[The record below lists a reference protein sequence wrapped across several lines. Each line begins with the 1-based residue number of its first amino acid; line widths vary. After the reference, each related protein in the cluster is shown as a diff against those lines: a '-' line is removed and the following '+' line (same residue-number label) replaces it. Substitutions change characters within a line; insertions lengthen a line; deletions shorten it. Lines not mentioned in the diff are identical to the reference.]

1 MKAKCTVDT
10 LIQQVIG
17 PMCDHS
23 NEEQDTVVKI
33 VLTWSRVKRRRRS
46 DHNLGVRCSGT
57 VRFESRR
64 HAIE

>member
-23 NEEQDTVVKI
+23 NEEQDTVVK
-33 VLTWSRVKRRRRS
+33 L
-46 DHNLGVRCSGT
+46 
-57 VRFESRR
+57 F
-64 HAIE
+64 